1 MTDMFSLLE
10 IETGASEV
18 ELENAYKGKRQRYL
32 MEIKSTSAKP
42 RIRLLEDKLAKLESA
57 YKEYAKQPSMPKLKE
72 ESINQNTETKIE
84 SGGGKGAKS
93 ALPSPDSLSLALI
106 YPLIAID
113 GKLIKT
119 EIRNTL
125 NISVNERPVSIK
137 DDGSIKLENGINQI
151 RIEHPDLLCWEKT
164 IHARGAMSVPVAIDL
179 SSVKCKF
186 ALNVTPRINF
196 KVFKDGWELPRSVK
210 DEYEIPLFRNKSI
223 IIKAD
228 GYEDQRVSLDNLS
241 KERKINLNL
250 CPKPEYCDLVTAQTP
265 FTAKNKETNTEVKM
279 ISSDNF
285 TFGRGENS
293 KVLLRNENECDH
305 NDLFVS
311 REHFSIRKEENKV
324 FLTDHSSNGTFLNGK
339 LISKSDELT
348 AGLLHEIEIYNPNN
362 QKPVVRK
369 TMVVHAGSITEDS
382 ENQTQPLFISVREA
396 KTTTKKLTHLL
407 LFSEFSQ
414 LRNIPQNRAIWL
426 QKILPIISE
435 NKTVSSISTI
445 GDELKF
451 WEVINNNHSNLN

>member
-10 IETGASEV
+10 IETDASEV

-32 MEIKSTSAKP
+32 MKIKSTSAKP

-57 YKEYAKQPSMPKLKE
+57 YKEYAKQPSRPKLKE
-72 ESINQNTETKIE
+72 ESINQNTETIVE
-84 SGGGKGAKS
+84 SGGGKQAKS
-93 ALPSPDSLSLALI
+93 ALPSPDSISVALI

-125 NISVNERPVSIK
+125 NISVNQRPVTIK
-137 DDGSIKLENGINQI
+137 DDGSIELEIGINQI

-164 IHARGAMSVPVAIDL
+164 IHARGAMSVPVTIDL

-186 ALNVTPRINF
+186 ELDVTPRINF
-196 KVFKDGWELPRSVK
+196 KVFKDGWELPRSVR
-210 DEYEIPLFRNKSI
+210 DEYEIPLFSHKTVTV
-223 IIKAD
+223 KAD
-228 GYEDQRVSLDNLS
+228 GYEDQTISLDNHINEL
-241 KERKINLNL
+241 KINLNL

-285 TFGRGENS
+285 TFGRGVNS
-293 KVLLRNENECDH
+293 MVLLSKENECDH

-311 REHFSIRKEENKV
+311 REHFSIRKEVKKV

-339 LISKSDELT
+339 LISKSEELT
-348 AGLLHEIEIYNPNN
+348 AGILHEIEIYNPNN
-362 QKPVVRK
+362 QKPVARK
-369 TMVVHAGSITEDS
+369 TVVVHAGCITEES
-382 ENQTQPLFISVREA
+382 SNRTQPLFISLGEA

-414 LRNIPQNRAIWL
+414 LRNISQHRAIWL

-435 NKTVSSISTI
+435 NKTVCSISTL

-451 WEVINNNHSNLN
+451 WEVINNNPSNLN